1 MEEAEGPEL
10 TPEHLTTRVLGVN
23 FAAIHVS
30 TNISEMNSFKQ

>member
-10 TPEHLTTRVLGVN
+10 TPERLTVRVLVVN

-30 TNISEMNSFKQ
+30 TDMDTL